1 MQLIAIVAKSSNGS
15 SRSSQHP
22 IVLYKMIE
30 RMVDEIL
37 NMIPIQQKRT
47 SNPVFLRLI
56 SSCDKYPL
64 SELESKNAKHM
75 SNLETEGCLPQ
86 FVFLRCLLDLW
97 DDDIFCRVFGIALPC
112 RK

>member
-1 MQLIAIVAKSSNGS
+1 MHLIAIVAKSSNGS

-37 NMIPIQQKRT
+37 NMTPIQQKRT
-47 SNPVFLRLI
+47 SNPAFLRLI

-75 SNLETEGCLPQ
+75 SNLETEGMMHNTSGSA
-86 FVFLRCLLDLW
+86 LLAGPSN
-97 DDDIFCRVFGIALPC
+97 DIHA
-112 RK
+112 